1 MVDRLDT
8 VRWIAVR
15 QLNIDSRGCK
25 FANYHPAF
33 LAHSGSASL
42 LALLPELILEKEYIL
57 VCVISILLMI
67 GC

>member
-25 FANYHPAF
+25 FANHHPAF
-33 LAHSGSASL
+33 LPHPGSASL
-42 LALLPELILEKEYIL
+42 LALPELILEEEYML
-57 VCVISILLMI
+57 VCVISILLMM

>member
-8 VRWIAVR
+8 IRWIAVR

-33 LAHSGSASL
+33 LAYSGSASL
-42 LALLPELILEKEYIL
+42 LPLPELILEKEYTL

>member
-42 LALLPELILEKEYIL
+42 LALPELILEKEYIL
-57 VCVISILLMI
+57 VCVISILLMT